1 MELLLNTIMLS
12 VPISGSH
19 SDNFLSFSHGEY
31 FYSLFQTTINTELM
45 RSLGTTVPCL
55 MKASSQNPTMVIQ
68 RVKNAAVK
76 EYFSVCGAVTSCGNP
91 HQVSLLLNGMLD
103 HSFRERS
110 VRKTQ
115 GKQLVEEVLKGWISL
130 QSWWEGNTSTPESKT
145 ATLLLLSKL
154 LQVFKSD

>member
-1 MELLLNTIMLS
+1 MLS

-19 SDNFLSFSHGEY
+19 SNNFLSFSHGEY
-31 FYSLFQTTINTELM
+31 FYSLFQTTINTELL

-68 RVKNAAVK
+68 RVKKKIKKILNAAVK
-76 EYFSVCGAVTSCGNP
+76 EYFSVCGAVTSCGIP

-154 LQVFKSD
+154 LQVF

>member
-1 MELLLNTIMLS
+1 MLS

-19 SDNFLSFSHGEY
+19 SNNFLSFSHGEY
-31 FYSLFQTTINTELM
+31 FYSLFQTTINTELL
-45 RSLGTTVPCL
+45 RSLGTTVPRL

-68 RVKNAAVK
+68 RVKNAPVK

-145 ATLLLLSKL
+145 ATLVLLSKL
-154 LQVFKSD
+154 LQVF